1 MKSVRLSVR
10 PSVCSSVCQSRL
22 FWSVVLQKWQ
32 TETLNDVIIKT
43 KMDKLKHFHL
53 TFPRLKPHL
62 KFIHWNTEG
71 WKTGLCSVPPVGQ
84 PYSLLTLANNTCIH
98 NNFTDLK
105 NRFVKLYKRK
115 VSKLGIW
122 WLNAKR
128 FYLLLY
134 FIALRT
140 ISFTHLVLYRTNC
153 LVDILLIKQDY
164 NG

>member
-43 KMDKLKHFHL
+43 KTDKLKHFHL

-115 VSKLGIW
+115 VSKIGIW

-140 ISFTHLVLYRTNC
+140 LF
-153 LVDILLIKQDY
+153 LLHTLCCTELIALLMLSIKQDY